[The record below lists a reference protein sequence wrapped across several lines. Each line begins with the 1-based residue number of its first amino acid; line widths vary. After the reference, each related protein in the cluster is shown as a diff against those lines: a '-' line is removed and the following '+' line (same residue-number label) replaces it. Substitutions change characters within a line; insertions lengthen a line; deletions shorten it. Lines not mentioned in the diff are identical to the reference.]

1 MNFILTI
8 SENICWCYNFSMAGN
23 CDELIQ
29 QIKERLDIVEVVSEQ
44 VVLKKRGNNY
54 WGLCPFH
61 KDKNPSFCVTPH
73 MGIYKCFSCGE
84 AGDALKFFL

>member
-23 CDELIQ
+23 WDELIQ

-61 KDKNPSFCVTPH
+61 KDKTPSFSIVDK
-73 MGIYKCFSCGE
+73 GNGAFYW
-84 AGDALKFFL
+84 

>member
-1 MNFILTI
+1 
-8 SENICWCYNFSMAGN
+8 MAGN
-23 CDELIQ
+23 WDELIQ

-73 MGIYKCFSCGE
+73 MGIYKCFSCTQCCICHSIE
-84 AGDALKFFL
+84 YRSVNNVIALKLAHF